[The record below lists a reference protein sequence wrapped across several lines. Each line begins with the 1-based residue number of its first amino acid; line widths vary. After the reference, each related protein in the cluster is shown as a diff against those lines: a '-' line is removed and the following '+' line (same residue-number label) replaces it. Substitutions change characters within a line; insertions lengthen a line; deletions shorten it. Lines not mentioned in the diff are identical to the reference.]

1 MEQVILYD
9 GLLDLKGAAEYLNV
23 TTRFLRGVCK
33 SGQITY
39 VKLGQ
44 KHFRFRR
51 EELEAYLYRRTRKT
65 KAVHA

>member
-39 VKLGQ
+39 VKLSQ
-44 KHFRFRR
+44 KHF
-51 EELEAYLYRRTRKT
+51 
-65 KAVHA
+65 